1 MPSRSLMVSVSAS
14 ASTVKDSAS
23 HGSVSPVSALRRP
36 RASTAGLKLKRLDVV
51 LDSAGNMLLL
61 SIASTVSM
69 PPYWGVAS
77 SASAAGRTDRSIST
91 ERNSAV
97 SFLSF
102 MGLPPLMCRSIFSAF
117 RRLEPK
123 LVIPAHRGGRRRS
136 DRGMPRAAAAF
147 PACSARCIAGS
158 DYGTGSRWGA

>member
-23 HGSVSPVSALRRP
+23 HGLVSPVSALRRP
-36 RASTAGLKLKRLDVV
+36 RASTAGLKLKRLEVV
-51 LDSAGNMLLL
+51 LDRAGNMLLL

-102 MGLPPLMCRSIFSAF
+102 MGLPPSMCRSIFSAF
-117 RRLEPK
+117 RRLWNGQP
-123 LVIPAHRGGRRRS
+123 LGRLRMLGTSPCTVVTSRFS
-136 DRGMPRAAAAF
+136 SISGSATGMADSS
-147 PACSARCIAGS
+147 ACV
-158 DYGTGSRWGA
+158 